1 MSRTRPP
8 AHLRALVEAQTT
20 GRQEQRRQNGA
31 QTATGAKKR
40 PGWLSDATMAH
51 GVAVRRAYAD
61 SVPVLLVLDG
71 YPSRDEA
78 ELLGPN
84 RGTRLWAVDKA
95 RHAIHERVAV
105 EADRQLLPAV
115 QAPVRVTYTFVVPDR
130 MRRDWDNY
138 ALMCKPVQDG
148 LVLCGVLPG
157 GDHWQALEGNVRF
170 RVEPGQRRLEITL
183 EPMGVARAGDADQG

>member
-1 MSRTRPP
+1 MGARRLP
-8 AHLRALVEAQTT
+8 AHLQALIAAQTT
-20 GRQEQRRQNGA
+20 GRQEQRRQSGA
-31 QTATGAKKR
+31 QTAPGAARSRTG
-40 PGWLSDATMAH
+40 LSAATIGR

-71 YPSRDEA
+71 YPSREQA

-84 RGTRLWAVDKA
+84 RGTRMWAVAEA
-95 RHAIHERVAV
+95 RQAIHARVAL
-105 EADRQLLPAV
+105 EADRQRLPAIS
-115 QAPVRVTYTFVVPDR
+115 APVRATYTFVVPDR

-148 LVLCGVLPG
+148 LVGCGVLPG
-157 GDHWQALEGNVRF
+157 GDHWEALEGAVRF

-183 EPMGVARAGDADQG
+183 EPLGRGQ